1 MIGVKM
7 IPQTRKPLLMILIAV
22 FTFILATNLNAQ
34 TYRLTLEQA
43 IGLGLENST
52 TLKRKML
59 SLVSAR
65 ADIQKAKSSFFPSIS
80 AGATYSHLFDETK
93 SPDVTIDLGA
103 GPRTIPG
110 AFILASD
117 PIVLSADLSQPIYT
131 FGRIKNGV
139 KLAEVGLT
147 LSQLD
152 LDEAKRSLIV
162 DIKRSFYGYILAK
175 EVLRVQE
182 ETLQN
187 KAEALEIARKRFGAG
202 VGTELEVLSAD
213 SDVENFIPGIISA
226 RNKVEFALL
235 AVIDLLGFE
244 EEVEDFTIEL
254 IGELKPE
261 YRPLDRKELISLATE
276 QKFSI
281 REFKTSIS
289 AAEYQSNLIAREKRP
304 TIAGFANYMV
314 QSGFDTATGKN
325 KYTGRD
331 SWEDNLTLGLSFQMP
346 LSALL
351 PWSGENADVIKFAA
365 ELESLKTG
373 LQSEQGDIRLNI
385 DNILLRIEEEV
396 AKISSGNKRVEL
408 AQKFLESSEKSF
420 ANGLISPTDLKD
432 AQLNLNTAQ
441 LGYLSAIFNYQMALY
456 DLYDAVGVDTISIQ

>member
-1 MIGVKM
+1 
-7 IPQTRKPLLMILIAV
+7 
-22 FTFILATNLNAQ
+22 
-34 TYRLTLEQA
+34 
-43 IGLGLENST
+43 
-52 TLKRKML
+52 
-59 SLVSAR
+59 
-65 ADIQKAKSSFFPSIS
+65 
-80 AGATYSHLFDETK
+80 
-93 SPDVTIDLGA
+93 
-103 GPRTIPG
+103 
-110 AFILASD
+110 
-117 PIVLSADLSQPIYT
+117 VLSADLSQPIYT

-289 AAEYQSNLIAREKRP
+289 AAEYQSNLIARERRP

-351 PWSGENADVIKFAA
+351 PWSGENADVIKFEA

-385 DNILLRIEEEV
+385 DNILLRIEEEE

-456 DLYDAVGVDTISIQ
+456 DLYDAVGVDQL

>member
-1 MIGVKM
+1 MAGVKM
-7 IPQTRKPLLMILIAV
+7 ILRTRKTLFMTLIVV
-22 FTFILATNLNAQ
+22 FSFIIASNLSGETF
-34 TYRLTLEQA
+34 RLTLEQA

-59 SLVSAR
+59 SIVSAR
-65 ADIQKAKSSFFPSIS
+65 ADIQKAKSAFYPSLS
-80 AGATYSHLFDETK
+80 AAATYSHLFDETK
-93 SPDVTIDLGA
+93 SPEVTVDLGA
-103 GPRTIPG
+103 GPITIPG
-110 AFILASD
+110 TFILASD

-139 KLAEVGLT
+139 KLAEEGLN

-152 LDEAKRSLIV
+152 LEESKRSLIV
-162 DIKRSFYGYILAK
+162 DIKRGFYGYILAQ

-187 KAEALEIARKRFGAG
+187 KEEALEIAQKRFEAG

-213 SDVENFIPGIISA
+213 SDVENFIPELISA
-226 RNKVEFALL
+226 RNKVEFALF
-235 AVIDLLGFE
+235 AVIDLLGLE
-244 EEVEDFTIEL
+244 EEAEGFTIEL

-261 YRPLDRKELISLATE
+261 YHPLDREELISLATE
-276 QKFSI
+276 RKFSI
-281 REFKTSIS
+281 RQFRTSIS
-289 AAEYQSNLIAREKRP
+289 VAEHGRNLTEREKRP

-314 QSGFDTATGKN
+314 QSGFDTTTGKN
-325 KYTGRD
+325 RYTGKD
-331 SWEDNLTLGLSFQMP
+331 SWSDNLILGLSFQMT
-346 LSALL
+346 LSALF
-351 PWSGENADVIKFAA
+351 PWSGENADLKKFEV

-373 LQSEQGDIRLNI
+373 LNSEQGDIRLNI
-385 DNILLRIEEEV
+385 DNILLRIEEER

-441 LGYLSAIFNYQMALY
+441 LGYVSAIFNYQMALY
-456 DLYDAVGVDTISIQ
+456 DLFDAVGVEQL